1 MRIFRS
7 IAVLLVVAG
16 CGGGG
21 ESTVPGPT
29 GPSGPSGPSGPTGP
43 SGPSGSAS
51 VTMRSEGD
59 IYGGT
64 THEFVPSSVTIAR
77 SGTVTWTNSSNQVHN
92 VTFAPAIGAPA
103 NVADHG
109 SGTNNRQFGTA
120 GTFSYS
126 CTNHPGMAGQVI
138 VQ

>member
-7 IAVLLVVAG
+7 IAVLLVVVG

-21 ESTVPGPT
+21 ASTVAGPT
-29 GPSGPSGPSGPTGP
+29 GPSGPSGPTGPTGP
-43 SGPSGSAS
+43 TGSAS

-59 IYGGT
+59 IYGGL
-64 THEFVPSSVTIAR
+64 THEFAPSSVTIAR
-77 SGTVTWTNSSNQVHN
+77 TGTVTWTNSSNQIHN
-92 VTFAPAIGAPA
+92 VTFAAAIGAPA
-103 NVADHG
+103 NVSDHG

-120 GTFSYS
+120 GTFNYA